1 MQKITI
7 ILTDIFDRP
16 KHHLFYPS
24 QPTQPIL
31 KPPHLTFIIW
41 NGDFEGFGQNTADKS
56 LLGIQKENTFQKSE
70 IRDCSRKQV
79 QDIF

>member
-16 KHHLFYPS
+16 EHHLFYLS
-24 QPTQPIL
+24 HSTQTIL

-41 NGDFEGFGQNTADKS
+41 NGDFEGFGQNAADKS
-56 LLGIQKENTFQKSE
+56 LLGIQRENTLKKTE
-70 IRDCSRKQV
+70 IRDSSRRQV

>member
-7 ILTDIFDRP
+7 IPTDIFDRP
-16 KHHLFYPS
+16 EHHLFYPS
-24 QPTQPIL
+24 QSTQTIL

-41 NGDFEGFGQNTADKS
+41 NGDFEGFGQNAADKS
-56 LLGIQKENTFQKSE
+56 LLGIQKENMLKKSE
-70 IRDCSRKQV
+70 NTDCSRRQA